1 MIGLCKVDL
10 GDCSILINFKRVEF
24 DKALSAEED
33 FVGFEEAKI
42 DFAGI
47 CWDSTGYIYHTNKDI
62 EYIWI
67 FEHFLWIL
75 FVIDCVFECIVV
87 EFRVAVEGDD
97 GGA

>member
-10 GDCSILINFKRVEF
+10 GDRSILINFKRVEF

-47 CWDSTGYIYHTNKDI
+47 C
-62 EYIWI
+62 
-67 FEHFLWIL
+67 
-75 FVIDCVFECIVV
+75 
-87 EFRVAVEGDD
+87 
-97 GGA
+97 